1 MIAMRAATILLLVST
16 AVGQSPTRSP
26 ATASKAKVG
35 EPHPQIVLPAADGT
49 GPIALS
55 GFRGKKVLLI
65 HFASWSEDC
74 RRRLPAWVE
83 RTRSLVESKKLVVVA
98 VAQEQHADRA
108 RLLVQWLNADWI
120 VLHDPLNLLGIR
132 AVPKMIALDEQGI
145 VRDTNP
151 RPDTIAESFVLKD
164 FAKSPSPTPEPETTD
179 LPDPRITRRIA
190 GESRVSGPWRDHGD
204 ALVLAGLPPQLDEA
218 IAAYEKALT
227 LNHDDF
233 AAAFRL
239 GVARRIRFERPERH
253 EDDFQQAVTAW
264 QRAVR
269 GDPRHSIYQARVKQ
283 YGPAVDREHGFY
295 GWINEARAA
304 IAARGQTPVSLAVEP
319 SPAEQA
325 RPAGEFKVSSRPV
338 PERDRKATVDAGNL
352 VRITQAVVRGTEK
365 RNQSIAMVHLVL
377 TLDADRHARWCNTKE
392 PLRVWIQRPQTGRLA
407 EEYVELPNP
416 PAAEST
422 EERTVNFQ
430 LRLPPTKKGILT
442 FKAQVLYWVHESGE
456 SAEPRL
462 LRRDVDVRVPL

>member
-1 MIAMRAATILLLVST
+1 MASIRAAAILLVASA
-16 AVGQSPTRSP
+16 AVGLPPPPCRAPDYQP
-26 ATASKAKVG
+26 KAG
-35 EPHPQIVLPAADGT
+35 ELHPQIVLPAADDTGT
-49 GPIALS
+49 IALS
-55 GFRGKKVLLI
+55 GFRGQKVLLI

-108 RLLVQWLNADWI
+108 RLLLQWLNADWI
-120 VLHDPLNLLGIR
+120 VLHDPLNLLGVRTVPR
-132 AVPKMIALDEQGI
+132 AIAIDEHGI

-151 RPDTIAESFVLKD
+151 RPDTVAESFVLKD
-164 FAKSPSPTPEPETTD
+164 FAGKPGPTPEPETTD

-218 IAAYEKALT
+218 IEAYEKALT
-227 LNHDDF
+227 LNRDDF

-239 GVARRIRFERPERH
+239 GVARRIRFDRPERR
-253 EDDFQQAVTAW
+253 ENDFQEAVNAW
-264 QRAVR
+264 QRAVK
-269 GDPRHSIYQARVKQ
+269 GDPRHGIYQARVKQ

-295 GWINEARAA
+295 GWVAEARAA
-304 IAARGQTPVSLAVEP
+304 IAARGQTPVALAVEP

-325 RPAGEFKVSSRPV
+325 RPAGEFKISSRPV
-338 PERDRKATVDAGNL
+338 PERDRRPPADAGNL

-365 RNQSIAMVHLVL
+365 RNQSVAMVHLVF
-377 TLDADRHARWCNTKE
+377 TLASDRPVRWCNTKE

-416 PAAEST
+416 SAAEST

-430 LRLPPTKKGILT
+430 LRLPPTRKGILT
-442 FKAQVLYWVHESGE
+442 LKAHVLYWVNADGE
-456 SAEPRL
+456 SKEPRL
-462 LRRDVDVRVPL
+462 LRHEVEVRVPL